1 MADNISRI
9 IENRRIQDKKDLED
23 RKREVY
29 ENIPRIKTIDKTIT
43 SLGTR
48 AALLAQKGQD
58 PKDYKEKLKELYD
71 EKIKLLRDHSYP
83 DDYLKMHYFCN
94 ICKDTGFV
102 GTKSCRCRKQLLID
116 EKYSQSNIRSL
127 LQRENFRTF
136 NPNLFSKNLYEDY
149 PISPYENMKRIVKDA
164 RIYINNFGKTNT
176 NLYIYGDVGRGKTF
190 LINAIAK
197 ELLDRNFSVVYM
209 TATKLFS
216 FMNDYLYAFSERKE
230 ELRDQYDLIFKSDL
244 LIIDDLKSE
253 NDRNSNESN
262 LFDIV
267 NERIINKKSII
278 FSSNFSE
285 DELREIYGERIF
297 SRIMGSSHVFEIFG
311 EDLRLLF

>member
-9 IENRRIQDKKDLED
+9 IENRRIQDKKELED

-29 ENIPRIKTIDKTIT
+29 ENIPRIKIIDKTIT

-48 AALLAQKGQD
+48 AALLAQKGQS
-58 PKDYKEKLKELYD
+58 PKGYKEDLKNLYD
-71 EKIKLLRDHSYP
+71 EKIRLLRENSYP
-83 DDYLKMHYFCN
+83 DDYLKMHYFCD
-94 ICKDTGFV
+94 ICNDTGFV
-102 GTKSCRCRKQLLID
+102 GTQSCRCRKQLLID

-164 RIYINNFGKTNT
+164 RIYINNFGKTST

-230 ELRDQYDLIFKSDL
+230 ELKSQYDLIFKSDL
-244 LIIDDLKSE
+244 LIIDDLGSE
-253 NDRNSNESN
+253 NGRNSNESN

-278 FSSNFSE
+278 FSSNYSE

-297 SRIMGSSHVFEIFG
+297 SRIMGSSQVFEIFG